1 MHHQHLAHGLA
12 VRRLRELGAEQLGIS
27 LNLTT
32 AHPADPND
40 PVDVDAARRV
50 DALWNRAFL
59 DPLLHG
65 RYPADFLAD
74 VAAYDLPALVR
85 PGDLEII
92 AAPLDFL
99 GVNHYHDDAVSGHPQ
114 RGPGGRRPTTK
125 ATSSPIVGSEFVTF
139 PGRSLPRTAMDWE
152 VNPDGLEQLLVRLGR
167 DYPTL
172 PPLYV
177 TENGAAYADEVSA
190 DGQVHDPE
198 RVAFLDAH
206 IAAVARAREA
216 GADVRGFFAWSLFD
230 NFEWAWGYAERFGLI
245 HVDYATMRRTIKD
258 SGWVVRADRRP
269 CRSGANPPRIF
280 CVTAPANG
288 PATLKLVAA
297 AAGVSKSTVSRVI
310 NDSPSV
316 TPEAVAAVKA
326 AIDQLGY
333 TPNRAA
339 RTLVSRRAQT
349 LALVIPENTARF
361 FADPY
366 FGSVVQGAAMAVSET
381 EYILTLLIATE
392 SDADKTRRY
401 LRAGNID
408 GALVLSH
415 HSDDRSYLALAGTL
429 PLVFGGRPMSAEGS
443 AAYYVDVDNVAA
455 ARQITEHLV
464 AAGRKRIAT
473 IAGPANMSAGIDRLE
488 GWRQALAEAGQ
499 PADLVEQ
506 GDFSPGQRSRG
517 HPPAAGARRRFR
529 RVVRRQRPDG
539 LRCA

>member
-1 MHHQHLAHGLA
+1 M
-12 VRRLRELGAEQLGIS
+12 
-27 LNLTT
+27 
-32 AHPADPND
+32 
-40 PVDVDAARRV
+40 
-50 DALWNRAFL
+50 
-59 DPLLHG
+59 
-65 RYPADFLAD
+65 
-74 VAAYDLPALVR
+74 
-85 PGDLEII
+85 
-92 AAPLDFL
+92 
-99 GVNHYHDDAVSGHPQ
+99 
-114 RGPGGRRPTTK
+114 
-125 ATSSPIVGSEFVTF
+125 
-139 PGRSLPRTAMDWE
+139 
-152 VNPDGLEQLLVRLGR
+152 
-167 DYPTL
+167 
-172 PPLYV
+172 
-177 TENGAAYADEVSA
+177 
-190 DGQVHDPE
+190 
-198 RVAFLDAH
+198 
-206 IAAVARAREA
+206 
-216 GADVRGFFAWSLFD
+216 
-230 NFEWAWGYAERFGLI
+230 
-245 HVDYATMRRTIKD
+245 
-258 SGWVVRADRRP
+258 
-269 CRSGANPPRIF
+269 
-280 CVTAPANG
+280 TAPANG

-401 LRAGNID
+401 LRAGNLD

-464 AAGRKRIAT
+464 AAGRR
-473 IAGPANMSAGIDRLE
+473 SAGRPGGGRGRADHRLPV
-488 GWRQALAEAGQ
+488 R
-499 PADLVEQ
+499 
-506 GDFSPGQRSRG
+506 
-517 HPPAAGARRRFR
+517 AGAGHADGDHGRHRPGRRAGRADQER
-529 RVVRRQRPDG
+529 RG
-539 LRCA
+539 A

>member
-1 MHHQHLAHGLA
+1 M
-12 VRRLRELGAEQLGIS
+12 
-27 LNLTT
+27 
-32 AHPADPND
+32 
-40 PVDVDAARRV
+40 
-50 DALWNRAFL
+50 
-59 DPLLHG
+59 
-65 RYPADFLAD
+65 
-74 VAAYDLPALVR
+74 
-85 PGDLEII
+85 
-92 AAPLDFL
+92 
-99 GVNHYHDDAVSGHPQ
+99 
-114 RGPGGRRPTTK
+114 
-125 ATSSPIVGSEFVTF
+125 
-139 PGRSLPRTAMDWE
+139 
-152 VNPDGLEQLLVRLGR
+152 
-167 DYPTL
+167 
-172 PPLYV
+172 
-177 TENGAAYADEVSA
+177 
-190 DGQVHDPE
+190 
-198 RVAFLDAH
+198 
-206 IAAVARAREA
+206 
-216 GADVRGFFAWSLFD
+216 
-230 NFEWAWGYAERFGLI
+230 
-245 HVDYATMRRTIKD
+245 
-258 SGWVVRADRRP
+258 
-269 CRSGANPPRIF
+269 
-280 CVTAPANG
+280 TAPANG

-297 AAGVSKSTVSRVI
+297 AAGVSKTTVSRVI

-473 IAGPANMSAGIDRLE
+473 IAGPGNMSAGIDRLE

-506 GDFSPGQRSRG
+506 GDFSPASG
-517 HPPAAGARRRFR
+517 AAATRRLLEREVPF
-529 RVVRRQRPDG
+529 DG
-539 LRCA
+539 LFAASAQMASGALIALREHGRAVPGDVGLVTVDDDYFAQSSLPPLTTVAQPTLDVGRRMVEVLLRRIDGEPTDRITVLPTTIVDRASA